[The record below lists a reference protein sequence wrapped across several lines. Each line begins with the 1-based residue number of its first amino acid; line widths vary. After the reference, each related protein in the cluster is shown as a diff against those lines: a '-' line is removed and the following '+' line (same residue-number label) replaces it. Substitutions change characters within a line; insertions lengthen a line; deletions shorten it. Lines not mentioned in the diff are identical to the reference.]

1 MHLDILSLFPGYF
14 GSPLQ
19 ESIIGRAIRA
29 GLLSVKQVDIRDFSC
44 NKHRRV
50 DDRPY
55 GGGPGMV
62 LEPGPVVAAVRSVKR
77 PDSTVIYL
85 TPQGR
90 KLDAAVAR
98 ELSHSSHLV
107 LICGHYEGIDQR
119 AIDLCVD
126 REISVGDYVLTSGC
140 PAALVLLDAVVRF
153 IPGVLGD
160 EQSAEQDSF
169 EQGMLDFPQYTRPEV
184 FEGLAVPPVLVGG
197 DHKKIA
203 SWRESS
209 ALARTVERRPDLF
222 SGREL

>member
-1 MHLDILSLFPGYF
+1 MHLDILSLFPAYF
-14 GSPLQ
+14 SSPLQ
-19 ESIIGRAIRA
+19 ESILGRAIRA
-29 GLLSVKQVDIRDFSC
+29 GLLTVQQVDIRAFSC

-62 LEPGPVVAAVRSVKR
+62 MEPGPVVAAIRSVKK
-77 PDSTVIYL
+77 PESTVIYL
-85 TPQGR
+85 SPQGQR
-90 KLDAAVAR
+90 LDAALAR
-98 ELSHSSHLV
+98 DLARRDHLV
-107 LICGHYEGIDQR
+107 LLCGHYEGIDQR

-126 REISVGDYVLTSGC
+126 QEVSIGDYVLTSGC
-140 PAALVLLDAVVRF
+140 PAAMVLLDAVVRF

-169 EQGMLDFPQYTRPEV
+169 ERGLLDFPQFTRPEV
-184 FEGLAVPPVLVGG
+184 FEGLAVPSVLVGG

-203 SWRESS
+203 KWREAS

-222 SGREL
+222 SGGDF